1 MKINIITSLLVIF
14 IIIICIRIYNNSDY
28 FNLKCIISD
37 IDGNKY
43 CVRERSKLKL
53 AANKLAKVNNNLIKL
68 VKYCK
73 ENYSE
78 RDNVKRLVNGF
89 NPKKIC
95 ETLPTSK
102 YTAYSEN
109 KGEKIALCL
118 DKEKNGN
125 GGLIDDNTLIFV
137 AIHEISHIATKSVGH
152 NDEFWSNFKFLLGEA
167 SKIGIYKPID
177 YKRSPKRYCGIKIK
191 DSPYYDY

>member
-1 MKINIITSLLVIF
+1 MLL
-14 IIIICIRIYNNSDY
+14 
-28 FNLKCIISD
+28 
-37 IDGNKY
+37 
-43 CVRERSKLKL
+43 
-53 AANKLAKVNNNLIKL
+53 
-68 VKYCK
+68 
-73 ENYSE
+73 
-78 RDNVKRLVNGF
+78 
-89 NPKKIC
+89 KKIC

-118 DKEKNGN
+118 DKEENGN

-137 AIHEISHIATKSVGH
+137 AIHEVSHIATKSVGH

-177 YKRSPKRYCGIKIK
+177 YKKSPKRYCGIKIK

>member
-152 NDEFWSNFKFLLGEA
+152 NDEFWSNFKFLLEEA

-177 YKRSPKRYCGIKIK
+177 YKKSPKRYCGIKIK

>member
-1 MKINIITSLLVIF
+1 MKINIIGVILVIL
-14 IIIICIRIYNNSDY
+14 IIIISIRIYNNSDY

-37 IDGNKY
+37 VDGNKY
-43 CVRERSKLKL
+43 CVREISKLKL
-53 AANKLAKVNNNLIKL
+53 AANKLAKVNKKLIKL
-68 VKYCK
+68 VNYCK

-137 AIHEISHIATKSVGH
+137 AIHEVSHIATKTVGH

>member
-1 MKINIITSLLVIF
+1 MKINILGYILIF
-14 IIIICIRIYNNSDY
+14 LIVLICIRIYKNSDY
-28 FNLKCIISD
+28 FNLKCIISEV
-37 IDGNKY
+37 DGNKY

-53 AANKLAKVNNNLIKL
+53 AANKLARVNDKL
-68 VKYCK
+68 VKLVNYCNNK
-73 ENYSE
+73 YSE
-78 RDNVKRLVNGF
+78 RSNIKRLVNGF
-89 NPKKIC
+89 NPDKLS

-125 GGLIDDNTLIFV
+125 GGLIDDNTLVFV
-137 AIHEISHIATKSVGH
+137 AIHEISHIACKSVGH

-167 SKIGIYKPID
+167 IKLGLYKPID
-177 YKRSPKRYCGIKIK
+177 YKKSPKRYCGIKIK

>member
-1 MKINIITSLLVIF
+1 MNINVIGLLLVIL
-14 IIIICIRIYNNSDY
+14 IIIISIRIYNNSDY

-53 AANKLAKVNNNLIKL
+53 AANKLAKVNKKLIKL
-68 VKYCK
+68 VNYCK

-137 AIHEISHIATKSVGH
+137 AIHEVSHIATKSVGH

-177 YKRSPKRYCGIKIK
+177 YKKSPKRYCGIKIK

>member
-1 MKINIITSLLVIF
+1 MSPISFFSTPSITPTPYAGYTALSPTLNIHTLH
-14 IIIICIRIYNNSDY
+14 
-28 FNLKCIISD
+28 
-37 IDGNKY
+37 
-43 CVRERSKLKL
+43 
-53 AANKLAKVNNNLIKL
+53 
-68 VKYCK
+68 YCK

-137 AIHEISHIATKSVGH
+137 AIHEVSHIATKSVGH

-167 SKIGIYKPID
+167 SKIGIYNID
-177 YKRSPKRYCGIKIK
+177 FKQMHGIGTP
-191 DSPYYDY
+191 DDLELYLTNLNR

>member
-1 MKINIITSLLVIF
+1 MKINFLGYILIF
-14 IIIICIRIYNNSDY
+14 LIIIICIRIYKNSDY
-28 FNLKCIISD
+28 FHLKCIISD
-37 IDGNKY
+37 VDGNKY

-53 AANKLAKVNNNLIKL
+53 AANKLANVNKNLIKL
-68 VKYCK
+68 VKHCK
-73 ENYSE
+73 ENYSK
-78 RDNVKRLVNGF
+78 RDNIIRLSEGF

-125 GGLIDDNTLIFV
+125 GGLIDDNTLMFV
-137 AIHEISHIATKSVGH
+137 AIHEIAHIATKSVGH
-152 NDEFWSNFKFLLGEA
+152 EDEFWRNFKFLLSEA

-177 YKRSPKRYCGIKIK
+177 YKNSPRRYCGIKIK
-191 DSPYYDY
+191 DNPYYDY

>member
-1 MKINIITSLLVIF
+1 MKINIIGVLLVIL
-14 IIIICIRIYNNSDY
+14 IIIISIRIYNNSDY

-37 IDGNKY
+37 VDGNKY

-53 AANKLAKVNNNLIKL
+53 AANKLAKVNKKLIKL
-68 VKYCK
+68 VNYCK

-137 AIHEISHIATKSVGH
+137 AIHEVSHIATKTVGH

-177 YKRSPKRYCGIKIK
+177 YKKSPKRYCGIKIK